1 MKFSIIIPVYNV
13 EKYIDKCLKSIVK
26 QSYKNYEVIIV
37 NDGTKDN
44 SVEIITKYTK
54 KYKNFKLYN
63 KENGGLSDARNY
75 GLNYVTGDYLLFI
88 DSDDYINKDLLKKI
102 NEVLL
107 KKSYDIV
114 KFKIDLVDEAGNLIR
129 KESGFN
135 TSKKLTLK
143 DIFSQE
149 FSEPAWTYCYNLEFW
164 NKNNFKYAKGKIHE
178 DFGLSPL
185 VLLKSKSIYYINYYG
200 YNYVQRMGSIVNG
213 AEKNIKRTNDMIFHF
228 DYLKD
233 AVINDNTISQENK
246 NIFLS
251 YISNGVINKGILLD
265 GKDLKNYIKELKK
278 RNVFSLLLSDTYARK
293 IKKILIKLNPYMYI
307 KILSKRS

>member
-13 EKYIDKCLKSIVK
+13 EKYIDRCLKSIAN

-44 SVEIITKYTK
+44 SVEIIKKYTK
-54 KYKNFKLYN
+54 KYKNFKLYD

-75 GLNYVTGDYLLFI
+75 GLNFVNGDYLLFV
-88 DSDDYINKDLLKKI
+88 DSDDYINKDLLKKL

-114 KFKIDLVDEAGNLIR
+114 KFKIELVDENGKLIR
-129 KESGFN
+129 KEAGFDI
-135 TSKKLTLK
+135 SKKVSLK
-143 DIFSQE
+143 EILSQE
-149 FSEPAWTYCYNLEFW
+149 FSEPAWTYCYNLNFW
-164 NKNNFKYAKGKIHE
+164 NKNKFMYAKGKIHE

-185 VLLKSKSIYYINYYG
+185 VLLKSRSIYYINYYG

-233 AVINDNTISQENK
+233 AAIADNVVSQENK

-278 RNVFSLLLSDTYARK
+278 RNVFNLLLSDTFIRK